1 MNEAIPPQFTD
12 TSCRSHLEDHM
23 TPHRLA
29 KTLASKYP
37 IDRPIVYV
45 CIGTDRSTGDSL
57 GPLTGSLLEKRK
69 LPFCDLYGTLKDPV
83 HALNLADTAEKIRL
97 EYDNPFI
104 VAIDACLGQFRNI
117 GYIEVGEG
125 PIFPGAGVQKQLP
138 PIGDVHI
145 TGIVNAGGFM
155 EHAMLQNTRLY
166 LVNEMASKITDA
178 IHYSNILLRK
188 KIAKTHTLHTGEQ
201 LSQSHPQ

>member
-1 MNEAIPPQFTD
+1 MNEAIPPSQYTH

-29 KTLASKYP
+29 RTLASKYP
-37 IDRPIVYV
+37 VDRPIVYV

-69 LPFCDLYGTLKDPV
+69 LPFFELHGTLKDPV
-83 HALNLADTAEKIRL
+83 HALNLAETAEKIRM
-97 EYDNPFI
+97 EYEDAFV

-138 PIGDVHI
+138 PVGDMHI

-178 IHYSNILLRK
+178 IHFSNILFRK
-188 KIAKTHTLHTGEQ
+188 KLATSHTLHIGEQ
-201 LSQSHPQ
+201 LSQ